1 MLASANK
8 LKSKKSKAM
17 SLEKENL
24 EAHVDLCAE
33 RYQRLEEK
41 YQQLQDTIDKSNVI
55 IHERISKMKDS
66 MDEMKALSIEQ
77 HFKQNRII
85 ITTAVAVIGTIVAAV
100 IQQLIQN

>member
-1 MLASANK
+1 MGTSANK
-8 LKSKKSKAM
+8 STIKKSKAM

-41 YQQLQDTIDKSNVI
+41 YEELKKALDKNTVV
-55 IHERISKMKDS
+55 IHERIDRVKDS
-66 MDEMKALSIEQ
+66 IDEVRDLSIEQ

-85 ITTAVAVIGTIVAAV
+85 ITAALGIIVAIVGAVASN
-100 IQQLIQN
+100 LM

>member
-1 MLASANK
+1 METSANK
-8 LKSKKSKAM
+8 STIKKSKAM

-41 YQQLQDTIDKSNVI
+41 YEELKKALDKNTVV
-55 IHERISKMKDS
+55 IHERIDRVKDS
-66 MDEMKALSIEQ
+66 IDEVRDLCIEQ

>member
-1 MLASANK
+1 MEVQANK
-8 LKSKKSKAM
+8 PKTRRSKTMA
-17 SLEKENL
+17 LEKENL

-41 YQQLQDTIDKSNVI
+41 YQQLQETVEKSNAV

>member
-8 LKSKKSKAM
+8 LKSKKRKAM

-41 YQQLQDTIDKSNVI
+41 YQQLQDTIDKSNTV

-85 ITTAVAVIGTIVAAV
+85 ITTAVAVIITIVAAV

>member
-41 YQQLQDTIDKSNVI
+41 YQQLQDTIDKSNTV